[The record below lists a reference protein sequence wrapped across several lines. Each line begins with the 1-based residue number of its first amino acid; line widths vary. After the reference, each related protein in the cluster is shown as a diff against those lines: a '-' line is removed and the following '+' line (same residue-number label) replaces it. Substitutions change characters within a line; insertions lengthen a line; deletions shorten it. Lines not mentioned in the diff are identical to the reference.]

1 MKKIDVCPFCG
12 AEKCVSVVVD
22 NDETTLY
29 HCHACRYDFTDEDY
43 RHETLRKQV
52 SAICSAF
59 EATEEH
65 PLSCVLDDAVEL
77 HVDLF
82 EVSQGLSESEKP
94 QVLSVF
100 HDPEGIVWIK
110 TDGDD
115 VIEIDDILTDSIG
128 EILAWLKENYRVK
141 NGETEH

>member
-1 MKKIDVCPFCG
+1 MDINNCPFCE
-12 AEKCVSVVVD
+12 AEHSVNIVD
-22 NDETTLY
+22 ANEDSTSY
-29 HCHACRYDFTDEDY
+29 HCSSCERDFTDEDY
-43 RHETLRKQV
+43 RHEILRKQV

-59 EATEEH
+59 EADEEH
-65 PLSCVLDDAVEL
+65 PLSCVLNDAVEL

-110 TDGDD
+110 TDSDD